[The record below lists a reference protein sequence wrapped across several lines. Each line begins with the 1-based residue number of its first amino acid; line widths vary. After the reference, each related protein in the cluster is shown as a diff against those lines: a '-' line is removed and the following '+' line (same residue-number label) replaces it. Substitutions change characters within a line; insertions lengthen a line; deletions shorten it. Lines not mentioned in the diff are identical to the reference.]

1 MKVSKGTK
9 LFALG
14 VLLVVIDQIIKI
26 LVKTNMQI
34 GEHFNVIGNWFQIFF
49 IENEGMAFGMKF
61 GGMAG
66 KFCLSLFRIILF
78 GLLFWWISSLSRK
91 SVTPDGGKALLP
103 DGKTP
108 VVPTGVLVGL
118 TLIAA
123 GAMGNLIDC
132 LFYGLIFDY
141 APFMFGR
148 VVDMLYF
155 PLIDTI
161 WPTWMPFV
169 GGERFLFFAPIFNF
183 ADSCVTVGAIYL
195 LIFHYWPMYGAQIA
209 FRDYRARDG
218 ITGSQWVGLKWFE
231 KFLSDFQTGIF
242 YWSFSW
248 KCFHTAS
255 AALRGTTAARVS
267 TSASL
272 MAFMVPNRFRKSSR
286 RLGPTPGM
294 PSSADFMVLLVW
306 LSWW

>member
-14 VLLVVIDQIIKI
+14 VLLVVIDQIAKI

-155 PLIDTI
+155 PLIDTV

-195 LIFHYWPMYGAQIA
+195 LIFQY
-209 FRDYRARDG
+209 
-218 ITGSQWVGLKWFE
+218 
-231 KFLSDFQTGIF
+231 
-242 YWSFSW
+242 SF
-248 KCFHTAS
+248 
-255 AALRGTTAARVS
+255 
-267 TSASL
+267 
-272 MAFMVPNRFRKSSR
+272 FMRE
-286 RLGPTPGM
+286 G
-294 PSSADFMVLLVW
+294 
-306 LSWW
+306 

>member
-14 VLLVVIDQIIKI
+14 VLLVVIDQIMKI

-183 ADSCVTVGAIYL
+183 ADSCVSVGAIYL
-195 LIFHYWPMYGAQIA
+195 LIFQY
-209 FRDYRARDG
+209 
-218 ITGSQWVGLKWFE
+218 
-231 KFLSDFQTGIF
+231 
-242 YWSFSW
+242 SF
-248 KCFHTAS
+248 
-255 AALRGTTAARVS
+255 
-267 TSASL
+267 
-272 MAFMVPNRFRKSSR
+272 FMRE
-286 RLGPTPGM
+286 G
-294 PSSADFMVLLVW
+294 
-306 LSWW
+306 